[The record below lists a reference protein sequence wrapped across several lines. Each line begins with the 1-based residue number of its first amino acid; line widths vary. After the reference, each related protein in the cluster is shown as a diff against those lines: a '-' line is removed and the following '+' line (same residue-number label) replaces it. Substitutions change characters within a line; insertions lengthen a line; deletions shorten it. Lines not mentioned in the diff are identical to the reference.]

1 MSENSNEVALVAL
14 DMTDPSS
21 SVRDPAFT
29 SLLKQG
35 YRVQAHLPAMRGNK
49 QEWMMLL
56 CKEQTGLAYPPS
68 VSLSPKDRWLI
79 LAAVAIQS
87 ITGAL
92 VLAGMFGG

>member
-1 MSENSNEVALVAL
+1 MTNDANAVTLVAL
-14 DMTDPSS
+14 DMTDPSA

-29 SLLKQG
+29 ALLKQG

-56 CKEQTGLAYPPS
+56 CKDTTGLASPTS
-68 VSLSPKDRWLI
+68 VSLDAKDRWLI